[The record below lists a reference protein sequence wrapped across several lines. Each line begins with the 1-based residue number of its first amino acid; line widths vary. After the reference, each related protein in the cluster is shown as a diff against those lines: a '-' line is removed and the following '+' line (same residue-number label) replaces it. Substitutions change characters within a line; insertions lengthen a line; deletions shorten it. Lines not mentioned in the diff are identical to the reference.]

1 MKKQTAVLH
10 LNAWTE
16 VQKWRGKAEQYFMS
30 VVMIHRA
37 AGPVS
42 SCPVGVRLFF
52 RCASQCLHLSWFF
65 FFPSGQK
72 KKKLCNGNNS
82 RKQNKHIATVLLEW
96 YNSYLFYIVDL
107 MFDRKDALNWN
118 DLSWAELLDSQ
129 LIDFVLH
136 YLSKVVHG
144 AYGVQCLF
152 FFFLF
157 FFYGKHVRFQRYTKH
172 YQLVYLLLLRALKQC
187 VVSNF
192 DWIWGEKF
200 RQIS

>member
-1 MKKQTAVLH
+1 MP
-10 LNAWTE
+10 E
-16 VQKWRGKAEQYFMS
+16 QKYRSGEGRQNRSEEQYFMS

-157 FFYGKHVRFQRYTKH
+157 FFYGNHVRFQRYTKH